1 MPAPPLEHGLLTT
14 HELLRE
20 VAVRFGEREAYV
32 EAGGD
37 RLTFAGWDRAA
48 DGVAAGF
55 AELGVSPGDV
65 VVLTLPSS
73 ADYAVCYQAAMRL
86 GAITSGINPRLGPD
100 EVASIMERTG
110 PALVVHDDERPV
122 PSFRGR
128 QLARTELRHLRE
140 LDRTTKEPVPDP
152 DRPVAVVW
160 TSGTTGAPKGAV
172 FDHRNLAAVS
182 VGAGAL
188 RAPFDRRISA
198 TPFSHVGYMT
208 HLFEEIE
215 FVMTTVVSVT
225 PWKAG
230 GVLAQMTRERVT
242 VGQGVPS
249 QWRLLLDHPDFR
261 GADLSSLRICGT
273 GAAPVPPELV
283 REMRQR
289 LGCPVVVGYTSTE
302 AAITAGSQPDD
313 SPEVIATT
321 VGRARDNV
329 QIRVVGD
336 DGNVAGTDVTG
347 DVECRSPAVM
357 RGYFRDPDQT
367 AAVFRPGG
375 WLRTGDLGRLDG
387 NGNLML
393 AGRRSEMYLR
403 GGYNIYPVEVERV
416 LSASP
421 SVAQAAVVPKSDP
434 VLGQIGAAF
443 VVPTHGSTPTLEE
456 LRRWTGQSLADY
468 KAPDVL
474 ELVDELPLTPVGKI
488 DKLALSM
495 WAEKLER
502 VRR

>member
-1 MPAPPLEHGLLTT
+1 
-14 HELLRE
+14 
-20 VAVRFGEREAYV
+20 
-32 EAGGD
+32 
-37 RLTFAGWDRAA
+37 
-48 DGVAAGF
+48 
-55 AELGVSPGDV
+55 
-65 VVLTLPSS
+65 
-73 ADYAVCYQAAMRL
+73 
-86 GAITSGINPRLGPD
+86 
-100 EVASIMERTG
+100 
-110 PALVVHDDERPV
+110 
-122 PSFRGR
+122 
-128 QLARTELRHLRE
+128 
-140 LDRTTKEPVPDP
+140 
-152 DRPVAVVW
+152 
-160 TSGTTGAPKGAV
+160 
-172 FDHRNLAAVS
+172 
-182 VGAGAL
+182 
-188 RAPFDRRISA
+188 
-198 TPFSHVGYMT
+198 MT

-215 FVMTTVVSVT
+215 FVMTTVVSAT

-230 GVLAQMTRERVT
+230 EVLAQMSRERVT

-249 QWRLLLDHPDFR
+249 QWRLLLDHPDF
-261 GADLSSLRICGT
+261 GDADLSSLRICGT

-283 REMRQR
+283 REMRRR

-313 SPEVIATT
+313 SPELIATT

-329 QIRVVGD
+329 QIRVVDD
-336 DGNVAGTDVTG
+336 DGEAAGTDVTG

-357 RGYFRDPDQT
+357 RGYFRDPEQT
-367 AAVFRPGG
+367 AEVFRPGG
-375 WLRTGDLGRLDG
+375 WLRTGDLGRLDQD
-387 NGNLML
+387 GNLML

-443 VVPTHGSTPTLEE
+443 VVPTDGSTPTLDE
-456 LRRWTGQSLADY
+456 LRRWTGQSIAGY

-474 ELVDELPLTPVGKI
+474 ELVDDLPLTPVGKV
-488 DKLALSM
+488 DKLALSR